1 MSQVMSYRGSPLTPP
16 RGLWVLAVSFPSPA
30 QALNLCMICEKN
42 FHYDFPW
49 LCGFF
54 HISVH
59 LSGPRLAAPRW
70 GKASHRLEWVWPW
83 TWGKNSPENC
93 LVDLGPDTRTSTQS
107 RRLVR
112 RKGASWSLHWPS
124 GANSLAHM
132 QLKCIFMCLCDCCV
146 LAFLCFWESIN

>member
-112 RKGASWSLHWPS
+112 RKGTHAHEL
-124 GANSLAHM
+124 GATAITDWLG
-132 QLKCIFMCLCDCCV
+132 I
-146 LAFLCFWESIN
+146 AFSTDWLSTDDLGQNVGERAQK